1 MSIIKKDLISSSK
14 YGLKSPY
21 TMNPMGICIHNTAN
35 DAPAKNEISYMKNNN
50 SSTSFHIAVDDKE
63 AIQAIPFN
71 RSAWHAGDGSNG
83 KGNRNY
89 IGIEICYSKSGGERF
104 KNAEKLAAK
113 VVVEILNQY
122 KWGIDKV
129 KKHQDFSGKYCPHKT
144 LDMGWNRFLDI
155 IRAEINKNNSGQSK
169 PSTSKPKPSSELYR
183 VRKTWSDVSSQ
194 KGAYSDKNNAIA
206 ECKKHPGYKVFNSA
220 GKEVYS
226 NSASNPSTPPK
237 KPNNVKQNTRSIQF
251 LCNKVLGSKL
261 ALDGIWGKNTEAQV
275 KKLKLC
281 GYPYVNRDCTR
292 YVQEVLGINEDGIF
306 GRNTEKKVKEFQ
318 KKHGLSCDGIVG
330 FNTYK
335 ALAIK

>member
-71 RSAWHAGDGSNG
+71 RSAWHAGDGGSG

-129 KKHQDFSGKYCPHKT
+129 KKHQDFSGKYCPHMT

-155 IRAEINKNNSGQSK
+155 IRAEMNKGNLDTGR
-169 PSTSKPKPSSELYR
+169 PSKPKPSSELYR
-183 VRKTWSDVSSQ
+183 VRKSWTDVASQ

-206 ECKKHPGYKVFNSA
+206 ECKKHSGYKVFDSK
-220 GKEVYS
+220 GKEIYS
-226 NSASNPSTPPK
+226 NSASKPSKPSTSPNSDK
-237 KPNNVKQNTRSIQF
+237 EIKRYTEHGTCKVVANILNVRNKPSTSGKVVAKYYKNETVKYD
-251 LCNKVLGSKL
+251 LVVL
-261 ALDGIWGKNTEAQV
+261 
-275 KKLKLC
+275 
-281 GYPYVNRDCTR
+281 
-292 YVQEVLGINEDGIF
+292 
-306 GRNTEKKVKEFQ
+306 TEKYVWISWIGASSGTRRYMAVKD
-318 KKHGLSCDGIVG
+318 KTTNVRWGNC
-330 FNTYK
+330 Y
-335 ALAIK
+335 